1 MPEYLDVIVN
11 LYYKNFKT
19 KNIALIIENLFFDLS
34 NNQINYY
41 NLKGNSIMC
50 SFIKEWYNI
59 PENQEALKK
68 AISVTNEYL
77 LKGDFLSLVKS
88 D

>member
-1 MPEYLDVIVN
+1 
-11 LYYKNFKT
+11 
-19 KNIALIIENLFFDLS
+19 
-34 NNQINYY
+34 
-41 NLKGNSIMC
+41 MC